1 MSVASIFSSGI
12 FNSLT
17 QNAQSTSKAGQ
28 GTSNFQQEFQ
38 QLGKDLQ
45 SGSLSAAQSDF
56 STLQQTPSS
65 QSTNTIGQQ
74 LNQLSQDLQSGNL
87 AAAQQDDATL
97 QQALQSKGTQ
107 GHHHHH
113 QGGSTLASD
122 SSALPATSTA
132 STATGTSTN
141 SLFQE
146 MSQALQA
153 GNISAAQQAYSNL
166 GAQLFTSR

>member
-1 MSVASIFSSGI
+1 MMSVASIFSSGI

-17 QNAQSTSKAGQ
+17 QNAQSTSKASG
-28 GTSNFQQEFQ
+28 SSFQQEFQ

-56 STLQQTPSS
+56 STLQQAPTS
-65 QSTNTIGQQ
+65 QSTNTVGQQ
-74 LNQLSQDLQSGNL
+74 LSQLSQDLQSGNL

-97 QQALQSKGTQ
+97 QQALQSNGTQ
-107 GHHHHH
+107 GHHHSHR
-113 QGGSTLASD
+113 GGGGALASD
-122 SSALPATSTA
+122 SSALPTTSTA
-132 STATGTSTN
+132 SAATGSSSN
-141 SLFQE
+141 SLFQQ

-166 GAQLFTSR
+166 GAQLFTS